1 VSGRTVYL
9 DPSAILV
16 LVLGGAGAG
25 ELTTALRGTSTRVT
39 SIVSRAEV
47 QRAVQALDPTAVP
60 RAVELLSRFALMGLD
75 GAVVTQATNLRPGTL
90 PALGA
95 VHVASAMSLA
105 ESLDAFLT
113 YDPLV
118 AEAARGANLR
128 VESPGVELATVPA
141 ALPEEVPGEA
151 TPGALDE
158 AVLMRVVDRMV
169 GRLRPERIIVP
180 EGAAD
185 APGILRLA
193 MVPGPWSP
201 GRGASWVAQE
211 AIEDLDVRFELVLVD
226 EDTPEPAGRIV
237 YQLP

>member
-1 VSGRTVYL
+1 MSGRTVYL
-9 DPSAILV
+9 DASAIMV
-16 LVLGGAGAG
+16 LVLGGTGAG
-25 ELTTALRGTSTRVT
+25 ELATALRGTSTRVT

-47 QRAVQALDPTAVP
+47 QRAVLSHTPEAAA
-60 RAVELLSRFALMGLD
+60 RAAELMTRLALMELD
-75 GAVVTQATNLRPGTL
+75 GAVVTQAANLRPVAL
-90 PALGA
+90 PAVGA
-95 VHVASAMSLA
+95 IHVASAMTLA

-118 AEAARGANLR
+118 AEAARSANLH
-128 VESPGVELATVPA
+128 VESPGVELARVSE
-141 ALPEEVPGEA
+141 ALSEEVGGAAAPD
-151 TPGALDE
+151 ALDE
-158 AVLMRVVDRMV
+158 ALLMRVVDRMV

-180 EGAAD
+180 DGPRD
-185 APGILRLA
+185 ASGILRLA

-211 AIEDLDVRFELVLVD
+211 AIEDLGVRLELILVD